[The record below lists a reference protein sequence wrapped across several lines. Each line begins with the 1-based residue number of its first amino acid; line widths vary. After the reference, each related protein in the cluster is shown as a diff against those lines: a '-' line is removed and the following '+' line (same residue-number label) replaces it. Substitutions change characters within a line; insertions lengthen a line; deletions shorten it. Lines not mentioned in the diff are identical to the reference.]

1 MKNIINKIK
10 QLFNND
16 NKTKL
21 IGILTILVFFW
32 LILYLIPDLF
42 ISLFNTLLGN
52 FILLLTTILLLSYNI
67 KYGLGFGLV
76 FIILYRFSQLSRN
89 KEGFTWNKGSE
100 SDFILIQDTINPNI
114 VFDINIIKKQAS
126 QSELNYFNN
135 NGSWPWSENTKL

>member
-67 KYGLGFGLV
+67 IF
-76 FIILYRFSQLSRN
+76 R
-89 KEGFTWNKGSE
+89 
-100 SDFILIQDTINPNI
+100 
-114 VFDINIIKKQAS
+114 
-126 QSELNYFNN
+126 
-135 NGSWPWSENTKL
+135 